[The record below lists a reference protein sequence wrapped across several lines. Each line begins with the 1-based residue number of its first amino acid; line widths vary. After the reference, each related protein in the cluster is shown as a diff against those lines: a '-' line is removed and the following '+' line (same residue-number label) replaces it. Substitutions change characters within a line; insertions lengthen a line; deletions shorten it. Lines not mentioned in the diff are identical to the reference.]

1 MTAGHL
7 ILWIVLVLAATRII
21 TETSS
26 APETTRRYSC
36 LTTS

>member
-21 TETSS
+21 TETILR
-26 APETTRRYSC
+26 TRNH
-36 LTTS
+36 